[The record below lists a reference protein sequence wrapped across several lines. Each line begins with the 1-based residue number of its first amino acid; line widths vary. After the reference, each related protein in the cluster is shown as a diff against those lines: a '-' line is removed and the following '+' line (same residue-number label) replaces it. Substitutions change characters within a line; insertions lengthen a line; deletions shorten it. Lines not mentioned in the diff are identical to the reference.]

1 MKNNPLLNPL
11 CDLLSEHEGLLTEHE
26 LIRKLV
32 AKGVVESDYA
42 ASSLTLFQTH
52 FLVMN
57 GLYQLQQQWLT
68 EGIVL
73 RVSPLGI
80 QREPATENMSIEQML
95 TDGGMHHFY
104 LDWRNLEMTT
114 EQEVNDLLDSFWKRY
129 AAYGVTDNERD
140 AALHTLGLESTADYP
155 TIKQQYRR
163 LAMACHPD
171 RGGDQQALQAINGAM
186 ETLDRAF
193 GR

>member
-11 CDLLSEHEGLLTEHE
+11 CDLLKEYEGSLTEYE

-42 ASSLTLFQTH
+42 ANPLALFQTH

-57 GLYQLQQQWLT
+57 GLYQLQQQWLA
-68 EGIVL
+68 EGVVL
-73 RVSPLGI
+73 RVSPLVI
-80 QREPATENMSIEQML
+80 KREPATESMSIERGL
-95 TDGGMHHFY
+95 ADGGMHHFY
-104 LDWRNLEMTT
+104 LDWRNLETT
-114 EQEVNDLLDSFWKRY
+114 EQGVNDLLDSFWKRF

-140 AALHTLGLESTADYP
+140 AALHTLGLEPSADYR

-171 RGGDQQALQAINGAM
+171 RGGDQQALQAINSAM
-186 ETLDRAF
+186 ETLNKAF